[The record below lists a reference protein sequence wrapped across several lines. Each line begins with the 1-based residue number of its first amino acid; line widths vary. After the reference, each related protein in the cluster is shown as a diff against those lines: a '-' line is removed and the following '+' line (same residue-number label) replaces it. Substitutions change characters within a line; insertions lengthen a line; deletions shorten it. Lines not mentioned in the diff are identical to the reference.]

1 MDSYRKLFGGLQD
14 NKKFVGLGLT
24 KKGRHKN
31 DLNIYNSHKK
41 SLQVAV
47 GFHRVTHL
55 WYTIQFVKKMDENL
69 KLANIMHEH
78 KTIFEYQWVYLIS

>member
-31 DLNIYNSHKK
+31 DLNTYNSHKK

-47 GFHRVTHL
+47 GFHRVTDL
-55 WYTIQFVKKMDENL
+55 
-69 KLANIMHEH
+69 
-78 KTIFEYQWVYLIS
+78 